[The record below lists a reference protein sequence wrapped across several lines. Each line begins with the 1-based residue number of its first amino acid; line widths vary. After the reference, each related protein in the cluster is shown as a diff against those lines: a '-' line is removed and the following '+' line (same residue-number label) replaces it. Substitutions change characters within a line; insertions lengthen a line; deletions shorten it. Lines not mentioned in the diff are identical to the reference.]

1 MTTWQW
7 QIGATTAAVLSSTPA
22 FAQGAA
28 DRDWMWGYGPGGW
41 GGMMVGGGLTMLV
54 FWGGIIL
61 LVVLLARWIGGAGTG
76 HPPAGPPRQSALE
89 ILQERY
95 ARGEIDKA
103 EYEERRK
110 TLAG

>member
-1 MTTWQW
+1 MTMTRWLL
-7 QIGATTAAVLSSTPA
+7 GGSLAAALWSGPA
-22 FAQGAA
+22 SAQASGG
-28 DRDWMWGYGPGGW
+28 DWIWGYGPGGW
-41 GGMMVGGGLTMLV
+41 GGMMVGGGLTMLI

-61 LVVLLARWIGGAGTG
+61 LVVLLVRWFGGGAA
-76 HPPAGPPRQSALE
+76 HQPANPPRQTALE

-95 ARGEIDKA
+95 ARGEIDRT